1 MCRFEFESNLGL
13 HVCVI
18 LLCSYIRTIYV
29 SIYLHISYTQ
39 TPVHF
44 ACELASKADTSKE
57 IFKLLLCHGGDLY
70 QRDNKGLTPL
80 NLLQLID
87 DSLYTTIVE
96 DYCSKLLLYNDYL
109 CMYISVLYICRL

>member
-1 MCRFEFESNLGL
+1 MYVLFYYVAICAL
-13 HVCVI
+13 
-18 LLCSYIRTIYV
+18 YYV
-29 SIYLHISYTQ
+29 SIYLHVSYTQ

-80 NLLQLID
+80 NLLRLVN

-96 DYCSKLLLYNDYL
+96 DYCSKLLLYNDHL
-109 CMYISVLYICRL
+109 CMYISVLYIRM